1 MKRLMMKLLGAKF
14 MLNGKYYW
22 SLGTAMDNANAS
34 GLRETVW
41 SIGWASSYY
50 KPAYVAKS
58 DWGHVHPDANNFYT
72 KW

>member
-1 MKRLMMKLLGAKF
+1 MMKLLGAKF

-22 SLGTAMDNANAS
+22 NLGTAMDKANAS

-50 KPAYVAKS
+50 KPAYIAKNT
-58 DWGHVHPDANNFYT
+58 GYYVHPDANNFNPYQ
-72 KW
+72 